1 MRRREVITL
10 LGGAA
15 AAWPLAAHAQQG
27 ERIRRIGFLS
37 GRSPAGSVQVLAA
50 FQHGLEEAGH
60 AEGKNVTIEYR
71 WAEGRYDRLPALAL
85 ELVRIPVDIIGS
97 FGGPVA
103 ARAAQK
109 ATTTIPI
116 VFTTAEDPVESGL
129 VASINRPG
137 GNLTGVNF
145 FSASLGGKRLE
156 FLRLLL
162 PNVTEVAVLVNLAS
176 GSART
181 QASELEEAGGAL
193 GLKIMVLN
201 ASIDE
206 EIDAAFRS
214 IIERR
219 IGALVVSADPYFG
232 ARAERIVTLSAFN
245 RVPSIYQFRD
255 FVAAGGLMSY
265 GASITDTY
273 RQAGSYVARI
283 LKGERPAEL
292 PVLQPVKFEF
302 VINLRIAK
310 ALGLDVP
317 DKLLALTDEVI
328 E

>member
-1 MRRREVITL
+1 MRRRDFITL
-10 LGGAA
+10 LGGAT
-15 AAWPLAAHAQQG
+15 AWPIAARAQQ
-27 ERIRRIGFLS
+27 RSMPVIGFLS

-50 FQHGLEEAGH
+50 FRHGLEEAGYV
-60 AEGKNVTIEYR
+60 ESRNVTIQYR
-71 WAEGRYDRLPALAL
+71 WAEGRYDQLPALAR
-85 ELVRIPVDIIGS
+85 ELVRVPVHVIGS
-97 FGGPVA
+97 FGGPVVA
-103 ARAAQK
+103 QAAQK

-116 VFTTAEDPVESGL
+116 VFTTAQDPVESGL

-162 PNVTEVAVLVNLAS
+162 PGVAEVAVLVNLANS
-176 GSART
+176 GPE
-181 QASELEEAGGAL
+181 ASELEKAGGAL
-193 GLKIMVLN
+193 GLKIAVLN
-201 ASIDE
+201 ASTDE

-214 IIERR
+214 IVERR
-219 IGALVVSADPYFG
+219 IGALVVSTDAYLA
-232 ARAERIVTLSAFN
+232 ARTERIVALSAYN
-245 RVPSIYQFRD
+245 KVPSVYQFRD

-283 LKGERPAEL
+283 LKGEKPAEL
-292 PVLQPVKFEF
+292 PVLQPVKFEL
-302 VINLRIAK
+302 VINLRTAK
-310 ALGLDVP
+310 TLGLTVP
-317 DKLLALTDEVI
+317 EKLLALADEVF